1 MCCVFADHPDGRPLS
16 FVNFLLLLLL
26 VFQVDLTWERC
37 EAVFD
42 YFKPKTLPE
51 FDSYKTST
59 VSAEV
64 SYTFRKKQGKKSK
77 EKKARF
83 DSWQLVIM
91 SVYVLK

>member
-1 MCCVFADHPDGRPLS
+1 MGDQCILCCVLADHPDERTLS

-64 SYTFRKKQGKKSK
+64 SST
-77 EKKARF
+77 
-83 DSWQLVIM
+83 
-91 SVYVLK
+91 

>member
-16 FVNFLLLLLL
+16 FVNFLLLL

-64 SYTFRKKQGKKSK
+64 SYTFRKKQRKKSK